1 MARAAEGLVVEEG
14 LKRCLLAGSIYQ
26 VGGQPGH
33 RPEELLFVLKS
44 LMAKYKKE
52 KKPIILQSYDVSKFF
67 DKEMMEDGIIT
78 CMNRGANPKAVRL
91 WYQLNQ
97 VTEIQVN
104 TSAGLTE
111 AAPVGPVSGR
121 AR

>member
-1 MARAAEGLVVEEG
+1 
-14 LKRCLLAGSIYQ
+14 
-26 VGGQPGH
+26 
-33 RPEELLFVLKS
+33 
-44 LMAKYKKE
+44 MAKYKKE
-52 KKPIILQSYDVSKFF
+52 KKPISLQSYDVSKCF

>member
-1 MARAAEGLVVEEG
+1 MGESFGEWVGGWLD
-14 LKRCLLAGSIYQ
+14 GSSKYQ

-44 LMAKYKKE
+44 VMAKYKRE
-52 KKPIILQSYDVSKFF
+52 KKIIVLQSYDVSKFF

-91 WYQLNQ
+91 WYK
-97 VTEIQVN
+97 
-104 TSAGLTE
+104 
-111 AAPVGPVSGR
+111 
-121 AR
+121 